1 MLVKLISLFVCASA
15 FVGCTSNSP
24 EIRTLCLRDDIGNY
38 VIKWESDSPLQG
50 NVKLFVSDNPEKFD
64 ISTPVG
70 NVNINDGVTT
80 YITNDNMTRKYFMLS
95 FNDKTFQTIG
105 SRGVAMDSVQNL
117 RDIGGYVNNR
127 DFTTRWGKIYRSGKL
142 NTLSEW
148 DSMRLDNL
156 GIKTIIDLRGA
167 NEVHK
172 EPIRYKNLKVINLPI
187 PITDEDSVSK
197 LIEEGR
203 MRKGDAI
210 LFLQDM
216 YLQFIKGNSP
226 MFASAMNELLDKEN
240 YPVLITCS
248 LGKDRAGFLSA
259 LILASL
265 GVPEDTILKDYTT
278 SNDCIEINKI
288 AKLANGLNADAQETF
303 TVIINADETYLDI
316 AIKKILKDYGSMDK
330 YLDKEIGMNEKKRAK
345 LKEIMLY

>member
-1 MLVKLISLFVCASA
+1 
-15 FVGCTSNSP
+15 
-24 EIRTLCLRDDIGNY
+24 
-38 VIKWESDSPLQG
+38 
-50 NVKLFVSDNPEKFD
+50 
-64 ISTPVG
+64 
-70 NVNINDGVTT
+70 
-80 YITNDNMTRKYFMLS
+80 
-95 FNDKTFQTIG
+95 
-105 SRGVAMDSVQNL
+105 MDSVQNL

-156 GIKTIIDLRGA
+156 GIKTSIDLRGA

-288 AKLANGLNADAQETF
+288 AKLPLHKIIVHPKSGLYFEISQPPTTSSMAIMVTMYIIG
-303 TVIINADETYLDI
+303 VIRPIMRCVFFKL
-316 AIKKILKDYGSMDK
+316 AILCLSFDLKIENPRIGS
-330 YLDKEIGMNEKKRAK
+330 
-345 LKEIMLY
+345 IMSNTRVSSPRR

>member
-1 MLVKLISLFVCASA
+1 
-15 FVGCTSNSP
+15 
-24 EIRTLCLRDDIGNY
+24 
-38 VIKWESDSPLQG
+38 
-50 NVKLFVSDNPEKFD
+50 
-64 ISTPVG
+64 
-70 NVNINDGVTT
+70 
-80 YITNDNMTRKYFMLS
+80 
-95 FNDKTFQTIG
+95 
-105 SRGVAMDSVQNL
+105 
-117 RDIGGYVNNR
+117 
-127 DFTTRWGKIYRSGKL
+127 
-142 NTLSEW
+142 
-148 DSMRLDNL
+148 
-156 GIKTIIDLRGA
+156 
-167 NEVHK
+167 
-172 EPIRYKNLKVINLPI
+172 
-187 PITDEDSVSK
+187 
-197 LIEEGR
+197 

-259 LILASL
+259 LILGSL
-265 GVPEDTILKDYTT
+265 GVPEETILKDYTT